1 MVLSDG
7 RISSSLPP
15 IKTLQQTI
23 QEREDEFID
32 DPEVFVFQLQSGLI
46 QSNSITVPPLP
57 ATSLF
62 TSKEAPFK
70 KDLKDVHFG
79 RFGFVFLR
87 EFMYGDLVVEMFEC
101 LDIKVWG
108 MGS

>member
-1 MVLSDG
+1 MPSEKVVLSDG

-23 QEREDEFID
+23 QERENEFID

-62 TSKEAPFK
+62 TSNEKPFK
-70 KDLKDVHFG
+70 KDLTDVHFG
-79 RFGFVFLR
+79 RIRIFGWRF
-87 EFMYGDLVVEMFEC
+87 
-101 LDIKVWG
+101 
-108 MGS
+108 